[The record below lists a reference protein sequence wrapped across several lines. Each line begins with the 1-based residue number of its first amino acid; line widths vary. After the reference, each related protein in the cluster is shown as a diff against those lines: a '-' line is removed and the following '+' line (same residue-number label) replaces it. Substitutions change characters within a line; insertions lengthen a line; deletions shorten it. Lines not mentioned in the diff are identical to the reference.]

1 VLPRDGNNGCRNSLA
16 LFTPAGDRKA
26 QESPGAFQDYP
37 GVSLPKSYGS
47 VAKVVVNGKPAGFI
61 TSPPW
66 QREITKLVQAGQNT
80 IEIVAVGTL
89 KNTLGPHHGNPALG
103 AAWPSMFQTGPYPG
117 PPPGE
122 QYATVGYGLFEPFQL
137 LHVSR

>member
-1 VLPRDGNNGCRNSLA
+1 MAYVQKFRLDSPSGQYRVL
-16 LFTPAGDRKA
+16 
-26 QESPGAFQDYP
+26 
-37 GVSLPKSYGS
+37 LPKWYGS
-47 VAKVVVNGKPAGFI
+47 VAKVAVNGKEAGFI

-66 QREITKLVQAGQNT
+66 QREITNLVQAGENT

-103 AAWPSMFQTGPYPG
+103 TAWPAMFQKGPSPG

-137 LHVSR
+137 LQLSP